1 MKTQSRKTKKH
12 HNQINEGFVRY
23 SFSEYVHRQG
33 DEQFDEFLGIG
44 KALGS
49 AWNSLTQNQR
59 PGGAPRASAP
69 APAAPAAPA
78 QRPSA
83 PAAAPAQK
91 PSSFTPDPT
100 QMAKIKSRN
109 VHLTRVE
116 KALGGVHSSLMQAK
130 ETLGQSLD
138 SVLGTLRKSQ
148 AGEDMTAIAGLNQYM
163 KTAIPSLKTQ
173 IDAKLDS
180 LSASFDPSKVEKNL
194 QGQLRG
200 MMKDKWSK
208 LDNNTPNDVS
218 RGGGMISARETNP
231 SGGAPR
237 GSGSA
242 PGSGSAKDQISK
254 SAGSYFD
261 RLSGR

>member
-1 MKTQSRKTKKH
+1 MKTQNRKAKKH

-33 DEQFDEFLGIG
+33 DEQFDEFIG
-44 KALGS
+44 KALGGM
-49 AWNSLTQNQR
+49 WNKLTQNQR

-69 APAAPAAPA
+69 DAAPAQAPAA

-91 PSSFTPDPT
+91 PSSFTPD
-100 QMAKIKSRN
+100 QAKMAKLKSRN

-116 KALGGVHSSLMQAK
+116 KSFDDIAN
-130 ETLGQSLD
+130 
-138 SVLGTLRKSQ
+138 VLQKPQ
-148 AGEDMTAIAGLNQYM
+148 PGEDMAAISGMNVYVKEKLIPALKNQFR
-163 KTAIPSLKTQ
+163 PSMDKKWKLLD
-173 IDAKLDS
+173 DA
-180 LSASFDPSKVEKNL
+180 
-194 QGQLRG
+194 
-200 MMKDKWSK
+200 
-208 LDNNTPNDVS
+208 TPNDVS
-218 RGGGMISARETNP
+218 RSGGMISARETNP
-231 SGGAPR
+231 EGGAPR

>member
-1 MKTQSRKTKKH
+1 MKTQSRKAKKH

-33 DEQFDEFLGIG
+33 DEQFDEFIG
-44 KALGS
+44 KALGGM
-49 AWNSLTQNQR
+49 WNKLTQNQR

-69 APAAPAAPA
+69 DAAPAQAPAA

-116 KALGGVHSSLMQAK
+116 KALGGVHGSLMQAK

-138 SVLGTLRKSQ
+138 SVLGTLQKSQ
-148 AGEDMTAIAGLNQYM
+148 QGEDMTAIAGMNQYM
-163 KTAIPSLKTQ
+163 KNAVPSLKKQ
-173 IDAKLDS
+173 MDAKFDS
-180 LSASFDPSKVEKNL
+180 MMASFDPSKVEKNL

-242 PGSGSAKDQISK
+242 PGSGSLKGQIDQ
-254 SAGSYFD
+254 SAGNFFQNRSA
-261 RLSGR
+261 S

>member
-1 MKTQSRKTKKH
+1 MKTQNRKAKKH

-33 DEQFDEFLGIG
+33 DEQFNEFGIG
-44 KALGS
+44 KALGGM
-49 AWNSLTQNQR
+49 WNKLTQNQR

-69 APAAPAAPA
+69 DAAPAQA

-91 PSSFTPDPT
+91 PSSFTPD
-100 QMAKIKSRN
+100 QAKMAKLKSRN

-116 KALGGVHSSLMQAK
+116 KSFDDIAN
-130 ETLGQSLD
+130 
-138 SVLGTLRKSQ
+138 VLQKPQ
-148 AGEDMTAIAGLNQYM
+148 PGEDMAAISGMNVYVKEKLIPALKNQFRPAM
-163 KTAIPSLKTQ
+163 DKKWKLLD
-173 IDAKLDS
+173 DA
-180 LSASFDPSKVEKNL
+180 
-194 QGQLRG
+194 
-200 MMKDKWSK
+200 
-208 LDNNTPNDVS
+208 TPNDVS
-218 RGGGMISARETNP
+218 RSGGMISARETNP
-231 SGGAPR
+231 EGGAPR

-242 PGSGSAKDQISK
+242 QGSGSAKDQISK

>member
-1 MKTQSRKTKKH
+1 MKTQSRKAKKH

-44 KALGS
+44 KALGG
-49 AWNSLTQNQR
+49 AWNKLTQNQR

-69 APAAPAAPA
+69 DAAPAPAA

-116 KALGGVHSSLMQAK
+116 KALGGVHGSLMQAK

-138 SVLGTLRKSQ
+138 SVLGTLQKSQ
-148 AGEDMTAIAGLNQYM
+148 QGEDMTAIAGMNQYM
-163 KTAIPSLKTQ
+163 KNAVPSLKKQ
-173 IDAKLDS
+173 MDAKFDS
-180 LSASFDPSKVEKNL
+180 MMASFDPKGEKNL
-194 QGQLRG
+194 QGQIRG
-200 MMKDKWSK
+200 MMKDKWSQ
-208 LDNNTPNDVS
+208 LDNSTPNDVS
-218 RGGGMISARETNP
+218 RSGGMISARETNP
-231 SGGAPR
+231 EGGAPR

-242 PGSGSAKDQISK
+242 PGSGSAKDQIDQ
-254 SAGSYFD
+254 SARSYFD
-261 RLSGR
+261 RLRSK

>member
-1 MKTQSRKTKKH
+1 MKTQNRKAKKH

-69 APAAPAAPA
+69 TPAAA

-83 PAAAPAQK
+83 PAPAKK
-91 PSSFTPDPT
+91 PSAFTPD
-100 QMAKIKSRN
+100 QAKMSKLKSRN

-116 KALGGVHSSLMQAK
+116 KHFDDLAQVLQK
-130 ETLGQSLD
+130 PQS
-138 SVLGTLRKSQ
+138 
-148 AGEDMTAIAGLNQYM
+148 GEDMAAISGMNVYVKEKL
-163 KTAIPSLKTQ
+163 IPSLKNQ
-173 IDAKLDS
+173 FRPAMDKKWKL
-180 LSASFDPSKVEKNL
+180 
-194 QGQLRG
+194 
-200 MMKDKWSK
+200 
-208 LDNNTPNDVS
+208 LDDGTPNDVS
-218 RGGGMISARETNP
+218 RSGSMISARETNP
-231 SGGAPR
+231 EGGAPR

-242 PGSGSAKDQISK
+242 SGSGSAKDQISK

>member
-1 MKTQSRKTKKH
+1 MKTQSRKAKKH

-33 DEQFDEFLGIG
+33 DEQFDEFIG
-44 KALGS
+44 KALGGM
-49 AWNSLTQNQR
+49 WNKLTQNQR

-69 APAAPAAPA
+69 DAAPAQA

-91 PSSFTPDPT
+91 PSSFTPD
-100 QMAKIKSRN
+100 QAKMAKLKSRN

-116 KALGGVHSSLMQAK
+116 KSFDDIAN
-130 ETLGQSLD
+130 
-138 SVLGTLRKSQ
+138 VLQKPQ
-148 AGEDMTAIAGLNQYM
+148 PGEDMAAISGMNVYVKEKLIPALKNQFRPAM
-163 KTAIPSLKTQ
+163 DKKWKLLD
-173 IDAKLDS
+173 DA
-180 LSASFDPSKVEKNL
+180 
-194 QGQLRG
+194 
-200 MMKDKWSK
+200 
-208 LDNNTPNDVS
+208 TPNDVS
-218 RGGGMISARETNP
+218 RSGGMISARETNP
-231 SGGAPR
+231 EGGAPR

-242 PGSGSAKDQISK
+242 QGSGSAKDQISK